1 MAGGRCACRRDG
13 PGRGRRGS
21 SWCRPT
27 RVARPQRPVAASA
40 RVLFPTAADFS
51 GLVRYIEASGATEVA
66 LVNAPSD
73 ELADVLRAR
82 GVDAYTLGP
91 PRQIELFA
99 A

>member
-1 MAGGRCACRRDG
+1 MAGGDARAAAAGRRARAGDH
-13 PGRGRRGS
+13 PGVGRRG
-21 SWCRPT
+21 RE
-27 RVARPQRPVAASA
+27 AAEAVAASA